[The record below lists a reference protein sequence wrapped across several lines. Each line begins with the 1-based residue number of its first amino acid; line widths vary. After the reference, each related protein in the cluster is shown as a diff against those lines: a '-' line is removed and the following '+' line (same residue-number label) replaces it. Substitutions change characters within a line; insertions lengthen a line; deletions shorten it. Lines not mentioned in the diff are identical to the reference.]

1 MPLKNGALVISLRGK
16 SSCFIASLVAALI
29 ARVARSLAWNFAPP
43 EDDEYGRAF
52 TPPHS
57 VSAFVSRQAAQPS
70 AKACQSAPLNAK

>member
-16 SSCFIASLVAALI
+16 SSCFIASLIAALI
-29 ARVARSLAWNFAPP
+29 AKVARSLAWNFAPP

-57 VSAFVSRQAAQPS
+57 VSAFVPNKPHSQAQKH
-70 AKACQSAPLNAK
+70 AKVRH